1 MLSWLHASPHRCCL
15 FFEKALLLS
24 FPKAIVISHSV
35 LAGCMEKREGP
46 KSQRSCDKKC
56 LSVLSNPPLCN
67 VCLHK
72 PPVHSNNT
80 TIFFF
85 FFFYHTSQSMDF
97 CLQARTCIWTR
108 LIFLPVFLQGLQSW
122 RRFWK
127 ESNVFLINRS
137 KATNETRKV
146 IYLKK

>member
-85 FFFYHTSQSMDF
+85 FFFSITPARVWISVCKHVRASEHVWFFSQSFSRDYNPDVDF
-97 CLQARTCIWTR
+97 EKKVMSSLLIGLKRQMR
-108 LIFLPVFLQGLQSW
+108 LEKWFI
-122 RRFWK
+122 
-127 ESNVFLINRS
+127 
-137 KATNETRKV
+137 
-146 IYLKK
+146 